1 MTPEKN
7 VKRCTLQDC
16 LKDVSEISQS
26 NHKTTIQILIFK
38 KYLQQLDTFMLVAKK
53 GKLNDGKNANAKY
66 FFWGPDD
73 KIWVTKEIFC

>member
-1 MTPEKN
+1 
-7 VKRCTLQDC
+7 
-16 LKDVSEISQS
+16 
-26 NHKTTIQILIFK
+26 
-38 KYLQQLDTFMLVAKK
+38 MLVAKK